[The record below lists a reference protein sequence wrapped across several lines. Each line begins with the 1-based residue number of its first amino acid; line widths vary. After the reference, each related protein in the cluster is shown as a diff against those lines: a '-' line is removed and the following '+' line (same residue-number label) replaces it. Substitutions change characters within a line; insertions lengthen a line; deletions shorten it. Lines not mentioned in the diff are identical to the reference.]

1 MLHLG
6 IDVLFVI
13 WSTTI
18 GKIVSGHSLD
28 SRFFFLVIFPFVASP
43 FILSFFWKVCI
54 CSAKGDTPLDPH
66 SFSPS
71 FLSFASLYFSFSCLC
86 FKFFSFCEISILFCF
101 FDRAY
106 WASRAVHVHN
116 RNYRPGIRWMQL
128 SNYWAKN
135 VFFCVLYIQVVHIC
149 PKHVLAKRGEYASAY
164 GAELR
169 SPSSRLPQYKR
180 LAALGHKI
188 VTFFWVL
195 CQGLFL
201 KTGSKNFNN
210 NFRK

>member
-6 IDVLFVI
+6 TDVLFVI

-54 CSAKGDTPLDPH
+54 CSAKGDTPLDPR
-66 SFSPS
+66 FFFLLLS
-71 FLSFASLYFSFSCLC
+71 FLFFSFLCFSFSSLC
-86 FKFFSFCEISILFCF
+86 FKFFSSEISILFCF

-116 RNYRPGIRWMQL
+116 RNYRLGIRWMQL

-135 VFFCVLYIQVVHIC
+135 GFFLRSIQVVHIC
-149 PKHVLAKRGEYASAY
+149 PKHVLVKRGEYASAY
-164 GAELR
+164 GTELR
-169 SPSSRLPQYKR
+169 LPP
-180 LAALGHKI
+180 
-188 VTFFWVL
+188 V
-195 CQGLFL
+195 
-201 KTGSKNFNN
+201 
-210 NFRK
+210 FRSTNASLRSAIRFQPLH